1 MKQNTPILKASDT
14 FKRHPVAFILGPA
27 LKMIEAAFD
36 LMIPLFMK
44 AIIDL
49 SNNVINGNELF
60 AGLSKVNRVF
70 AQFIVMNGTWV
81 QDQKLNFALIGG
93 TYILLMG
100 ILGFATTMV
109 TQYVAARTAVS
120 CGRDIRDALYE
131 KVLTLSKT
139 DREGIGSN
147 KLLTV
152 LNNDSYQV
160 QQGVLIFIRLIV
172 RAPFIILGAL
182 IISFILYWQI
192 GLVYVAITP
201 LILLVIFL
209 IMRRSSKEYLKIQ
222 EKLDEL
228 SSKTSETLDGAKVIR
243 AFNSVEEE
251 NRSFAQKTTEYR
263 QKATHVQKLNAMI
276 NPLTFAIIAIATVLV
291 VIFGALP
298 ILGAG
303 LEQAE
308 KVNLS
313 TTIITEIAYLSQI
326 LFTLVQLTNVVMI
339 LTKAKVS
346 MGRVD
351 EVLSIQPS
359 ILSKEGAKAFDIL
372 QGEEFLRFDHVSL
385 GYKKEGNYAL
395 KDINFTLYKGQ
406 SLGIIGGTG
415 SGKSTLISLIERFL
429 DASEGTVYYKGKD
442 IKDYPLTSLRDEIS
456 LVPQKSSLFNGTIR
470 SNMLM
475 ACPNADDKEITKAL
489 KNACAEEFVSKFS
502 DYLDH
507 KVTEGG
513 KNFSGG
519 QRQRL
524 CIARALVKG
533 GEAIILD
540 DSTSALDLLTDKT
553 VRDNIANEYQNLS
566 KIIVSQRVA
575 TVKDCSL
582 ILVLDGGRL
591 IQSGT
596 HESLLVHCDIYRET
610 YESQTKK
617 EAE

>member
-263 QKATHVQKLNAMI
+263 QKATRVQKLNAMI

-507 KVTEGG
+507 EVTEGG